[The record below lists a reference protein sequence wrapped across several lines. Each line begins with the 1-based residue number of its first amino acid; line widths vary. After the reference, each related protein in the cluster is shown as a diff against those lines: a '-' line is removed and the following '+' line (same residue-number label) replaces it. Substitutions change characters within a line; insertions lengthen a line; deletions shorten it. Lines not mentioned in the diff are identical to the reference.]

1 MRREWK
7 QDEKS
12 ELFHNVDLPF
22 TRHEVVRFDS
32 GTLRADMQDVIER
45 PSISAAWW
53 GFALALSAMLCN
65 MAFFIQP
72 PAQQS
77 IPWLSLSLALVALVF
92 VGKGLWQVFAP
103 PRIGRGRIL
112 GSILSIFSLLLV
124 AVAVFTFF
132 SARALP
138 VSASAPQVGQKAP
151 DFTLADTTGRP
162 VSLDQL
168 FAPAAD
174 GTSPKAVLLI
184 FYRGYW

>member
-7 QDEKS
+7 EDEKFEPS
-12 ELFHNVDLPF
+12 HNVDLPF
-22 TRHEVVRFDS
+22 TRSEAVRYDS

-45 PSISAAWW
+45 PSNSALWW
-53 GFALALSAMLCN
+53 GFALALGAMLCN

-72 PAQQS
+72 PAQRF
-77 IPWLSLSLALVALVF
+77 IPWLSLLLAVVALIL
-92 VGKGLWQVFAP
+92 VGKGLWRVFAP
-103 PRIGRGRIL
+103 PRIHRGRIL
-112 GSILSIFSLLLV
+112 ASIVSIFSLLLV
-124 AVAVFTFF
+124 AVAVFAYFT
-132 SARALP
+132 ARALP
-138 VSASAPQVGQKAP
+138 TSAGAPQVGQKAP
-151 DFTLADTTGRP
+151 DFTLADTTGRQ